1 MGRTLTEAIDA
12 LPRDR
17 RAKVEAR
24 AAELI
29 AKELS
34 LQQLR
39 KAMQLTQVELA
50 DRLGVRQDTI
60 SRLEQRADM
69 LLSTLRSYVE
79 AIGGRL
85 SIVAEL
91 PNRPPIRIRQIS
103 TLAGE
108 AGLPEGYRAM
118 AADKGRERDASEW
131 VENLTGDI
139 ADEEG

>member
-12 LPRDR
+12 LPPDR
-17 RAKVEAR
+17 QAKVEAR

-29 AKELS
+29 AEELS

-39 KAMQLTQVELA
+39 RAMRLTQAELA
-50 DRLGVRQDTI
+50 ERLGVRQDTI

-79 AIGGRL
+79 GMGGRL

-91 PNRPPIRIRQIS
+91 PNHPPVRIKQ
-103 TLAGE
+103 LGMLVGE
-108 AGLPEGYRAM
+108 AEAPGGYRPM
-118 AADKGRERDASEW
+118 TADKRRERDASEW

-139 ADEEG
+139 ADEGG

>member
-1 MGRTLTEAIDA
+1 MARTLTEAVDA
-12 LPRDR
+12 LPPGR

-34 LQQLR
+34 LQELR
-39 KAMQLTQVELA
+39 KAMRLTQVELA
-50 DRLGVRQDTI
+50 DRLRVRQDTI

-69 LLSTLRSYVE
+69 LLSTLQSYVE

-85 SIVAEL
+85 AIVAEL
-91 PNRPPIRIRQIS
+91 PNRPPVRIKQLS
-103 TLAGE
+103 MLAD
-108 AGLPEGYRAM
+108 PPDSYRTM
-118 AADKGRERDASEW
+118 AADKEREREASEW

-139 ADEEG
+139 ADEPR

>member
-12 LPRDR
+12 LPPDR

-29 AKELS
+29 ADELS

-39 KAMQLTQVELA
+39 KAMRLTQVELA

-69 LLSTLRSYVE
+69 LLSTLRSYIE

-91 PNRPPIRIRQIS
+91 PNRPPVRIRQIS

-108 AGLPEGYRAM
+108 AELSGGYRAM
-118 AADKGRERDASEW
+118 AADKGGERDASEW

-139 ADEEG
+139 ADEGG